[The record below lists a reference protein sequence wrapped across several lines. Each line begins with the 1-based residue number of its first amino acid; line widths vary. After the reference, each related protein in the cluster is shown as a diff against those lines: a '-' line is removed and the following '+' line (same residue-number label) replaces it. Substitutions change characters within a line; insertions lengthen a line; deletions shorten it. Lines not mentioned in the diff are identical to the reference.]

1 MKAIIKKLIEEPTRK
16 NLEQLKLAHAKAH
29 RAGPPSSADIYA
41 KCSPREKELL
51 GRILQLK
58 PVRSI
63 SGIAV
68 IAAMTPPYECPGRCI
83 YCPQGE
89 GSPKSYTGYEPA
101 SRRAKSVG
109 YDPYKQVRLRLSQLK
124 QTGHETQKAELII
137 MGGTFPA
144 QPEKIQ
150 RQFLKNCIDALNNK
164 KSKNLA
170 DAIKR
175 NEHAKTRCVGIT
187 FESRPDYCME
197 KEIDSMLAMGCTRV
211 ELGVQSL
218 YPQVLEYVQRGH
230 KAEDTTKSTR
240 LLKNA
245 GLKVNY
251 HIMPG
256 LPLTTKKMDV
266 EMFRTLFSGERFQP
280 DMLKIYPCL
289 VIKGTK
295 LHELWTKKEF
305 TPLTA
310 EEAVERIAEG
320 IRYVP
325 KYVRIMRMMRDIPA
339 DHIEAGA
346 KKSHITDL
354 VNQRLKEQ
362 GLKCRCIRCR
372 EAGHAYLKSMKTAK
386 KPELT
391 ETSYGASGG
400 KEIFL
405 AYEDLEQDLLLGYL
419 RLRFPQ
425 ESHRKEINPNTALVR
440 ELRVFG
446 SPVPIGMKS
455 ADSYQHRGMGKSL
468 LERAEE
474 LSKENG
480 KEKILI
486 TSAIGTRDYYRKFG
500 YRLTGPYMRKKI

>member
-1 MKAIIKKLIEEPTRK
+1 MKAIIKKLLEEPTRK
-16 NLEQLKLAHAKAH
+16 NLEQLKLAYAKAH
-29 RAGPPSSADIYA
+29 KANPPSSADIYA
-41 KCSPREKELL
+41 HCSPKEKKFL
-51 GRILQLK
+51 GKILQLK

-68 IAAMTPPYECPGRCI
+68 IAAMTPPYECPGKCI

-109 YDPYKQVRLRLSQLK
+109 YDPYKQVRLRLAQLG

-144 QPEKIQ
+144 QPAKIQ
-150 RQFLKNCIDALNNK
+150 RAFVKNCIDALN
-164 KSKNLA
+164 SKRSKTIEEA
-170 DAIKR
+170 VKR

-230 KAEDTTKSTR
+230 GTEETIKSTG
-240 LLKNA
+240 LLKNS

-256 LPLTTKKMDV
+256 LPLTTAKMDV
-266 EMFRTLFSGERFQP
+266 EMFRTLFSDGRFQP

-289 VIKGTK
+289 VIKGTE
-295 LHELWTKKEF
+295 LHELWKKKEF

-320 IRYVP
+320 IKYVP

-339 DHIEAGA
+339 DQIEAGV

-354 VNQRLKEQ
+354 VNRRLEEQ
-362 GLKCRCIRCR
+362 GAKCRCIRCR
-372 EAGHAYLKSMKTAK
+372 EAGHAFLKSRKTAK

-391 ETSYGASGG
+391 ETIYEASGG

-425 ESHRKEINPNTALVR
+425 GSHRKEIDASTALIR

-446 SPVPIGMKS
+446 SPVPIGLKS
-455 ADSYQHRGMGKSL
+455 ADSYQHRGIGKSL
-468 LERAEE
+468 LERAGE

-480 KEKILI
+480 KEKILV

-500 YRLTGPYMRKKI
+500 YRLSAPYMGKKI